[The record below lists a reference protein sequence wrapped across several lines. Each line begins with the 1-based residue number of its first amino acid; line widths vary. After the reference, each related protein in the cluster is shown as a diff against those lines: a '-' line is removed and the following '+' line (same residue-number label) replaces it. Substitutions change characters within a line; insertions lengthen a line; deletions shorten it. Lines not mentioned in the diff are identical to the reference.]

1 MTATCSICNAADAFA
16 NTTATATATT
26 TASVFV
32 FCSGVG
38 LETPRVVAGCRF
50 PGNCVVAVAPNL
62 SATNDPCSGNQSDN

>member
-16 NTTATATATT
+16 NTTATATT
-26 TASVFV
+26 TASVF
-32 FCSGVG
+32 FSGVG